1 MNYCVY
7 KLEYKSGA
15 CYIGITK
22 NLKQRILSHKYAPC
36 NANLINEIESNG
48 NDCFDCSVLASG
60 VSKEDAK
67 KIESEYIIEY
77 SSRCLN
83 VMKLPKET
91 IKEEISHII
100 FKINEDL
107 KHSFKKACL
116 NNKETQTDAM
126 NRLVRYY
133 IDTKGKL
140 KDK

>member
-1 MNYCVY
+1 MNVY
-7 KLEYKSGA
+7 LVILQLTIKTKPIDMS
-15 CYIGITK
+15 TK
-22 NLKQRILSHKYAPC
+22 N
-36 NANLINEIESNG
+36 
-48 NDCFDCSVLASG
+48 V
-60 VSKEDAK
+60 
-67 KIESEYIIEY
+67 
-77 SSRCLN
+77 
-83 VMKLPKET
+83 
-91 IKEEISHII
+91 I